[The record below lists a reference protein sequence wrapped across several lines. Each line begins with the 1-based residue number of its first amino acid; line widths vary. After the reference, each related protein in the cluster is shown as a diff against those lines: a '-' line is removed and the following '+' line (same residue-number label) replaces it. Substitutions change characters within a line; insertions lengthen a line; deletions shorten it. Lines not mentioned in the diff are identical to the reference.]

1 MISKLFFTNPSKVHP
16 GPCTHVFLSTAN
28 TSLGR
33 SEIFDLVLASKALLW
48 VGQQDNSSSNK
59 VYLPS
64 DAAGFWPKIF
74 IFTRCVFLHLGYS
87 LSLASQPYPI
97 WKPWGSA
104 RCLCTRCIV
113 GTNLLVRG
121 LPSLFSSFWYF
132 WRWLWNGMRKID
144 CLPCASW
151 GAPLVSEGVRFSW
164 QEFNFSRG
172 YNGDLDPVI
181 PLWQGLRL

>member
-48 VGQQDNSSSNK
+48 VGQRDNSSSNK

-74 IFTRCVFLHLGYS
+74 YFYKVCIPTPWIFALAGFSAISDLETLRVGALFVHS
-87 LSLASQPYPI
+87 LYCGSQ
-97 WKPWGSA
+97 SA
-104 RCLCTRCIV
+104 REGSPFFLFLFLIFLEVALKWYEENWLSALRF
-113 GTNLLVRG
+113 LRG
-121 LPSLFSSFWYF
+121 PACFWGCPF
-132 WRWLWNGMRKID
+132 FLAGIQFFQRI
-144 CLPCASW
+144 
-151 GAPLVSEGVRFSW
+151 
-164 QEFNFSRG
+164 
-172 YNGDLDPVI
+172 
-181 PLWQGLRL
+181 